1 MTVLN
6 SETGSADL
14 AMLIGWV
21 CWWYWGWC
29 WRGGRREDWGW
40 AGLGPASAAALWQL
54 GGEPGSAP
62 VSPIGSSENEN
73 TTNYSILCSGW
84 HAWVTLNRII
94 FRGKIHD
101 KCHTLVTVTRHGTHT
116 AHFYLYHH
124 IKLKSLNP
132 TLVIVSS
139 LKHNFA
145 INFLLLLASYF
156 PVTRHSSVSRPLK
169 PRRHETP
176 AAIYLGPGTGPVW
189 PGPALL
195 GSCAPVISVSY
206 SAISTHN
213 CGQGQMEHCNWNP
226 KTCGVIVIKSLI
238 MFYN

>member
-1 MTVLN
+1 MVLRMMLTRRTPRRLRV
-6 SETGSADL
+6 SGTRPSIRGSIMATRRRARL
-14 AMLIGWV
+14 RARV
-21 CWWYWGWC
+21 SYWIIWK
-29 WRGGRREDWGW
+29 WKY
-40 AGLGPASAAALWQL
+40 
-54 GGEPGSAP
+54 
-62 VSPIGSSENEN
+62 SS
-73 TTNYSILCSGW
+73 LQCPGW

-169 PRRHETP
+169 PGRHETP

-213 CGQGQMEHCNWNP
+213 CGQGQMEHGVLSHCNWNP
-226 KTCGVIVIKSLI
+226 KTCGVIVIKSSCSI
-238 MFYN
+238 INI